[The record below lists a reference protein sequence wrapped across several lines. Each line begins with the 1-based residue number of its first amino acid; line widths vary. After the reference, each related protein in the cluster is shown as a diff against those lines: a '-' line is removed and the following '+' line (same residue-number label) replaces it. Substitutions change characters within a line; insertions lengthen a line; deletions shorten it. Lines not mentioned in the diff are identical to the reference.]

1 MKRFLFR
8 LGMATLLLLN
18 GPVFAH
24 DHEHS
29 HDSGGPAAL
38 SLNNGMKWSTDES
51 LRQGMIGIRDA
62 LALDMPAI
70 RAGSISTARLGTLA
84 DKVNAAIGSI
94 FQNCKLEPKADAMLH
109 LVLAEIMAGADV
121 LTKAT
126 SPEAGNEGANRVAK
140 ALDNYQTY
148 FEHPGWAGLK

>member
-24 DHEHS
+24 DHDHS
-29 HDSGGPAAL
+29 HDSGAPAAL

-51 LRQGMIGIRDA
+51 LRQGMVRIRDA
-62 LALDMPAI
+62 LALDMPAV
-70 RAGSISTARLGTLA
+70 RAGSISAVQLGALG

-94 FQNCKLEPKADAMLH
+94 FQNCKLEPQADAMLH
-109 LVLAEIMAGADV
+109 LILAEIMAGADV
-121 LTKAT
+121 LAKAT
-126 SPEAGNEGANRVAK
+126 SPEAGNEGARRVAK

>member
-1 MKRFLFR
+1 MKHFLFR
-8 LGMATLLLLN
+8 FGMAALLLLN
-18 GPVFAH
+18 APVFAH

-29 HDSGGPAAL
+29 HDSVGPAVL
-38 SLNNGMKWSTDES
+38 SLNKGMKWSTDES
-51 LRQGMIGIRDA
+51 LRLGMVRIRDA
-62 LALDMPAI
+62 LVLDMPAI
-70 RAGSISTARLGTLA
+70 RAGSISTVQLGALG

-94 FQNCKLEPKADAMLH
+94 FQNCKLEPQADAMLH

-121 LTKAT
+121 LAKAT
-126 SPEAGNEGANRVAK
+126 SPEAGNEGANRVAR